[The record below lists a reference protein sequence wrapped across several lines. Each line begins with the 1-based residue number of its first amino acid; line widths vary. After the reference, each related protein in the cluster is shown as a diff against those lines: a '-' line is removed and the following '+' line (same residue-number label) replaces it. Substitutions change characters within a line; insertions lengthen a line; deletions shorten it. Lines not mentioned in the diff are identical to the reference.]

1 MSRKTTSL
9 EAVATIG
16 IDIGKNTFHLIGLDE
31 KGAIVLRQKLGQVVT
46 RLANMPLCLIGME
59 ACVGAHH
66 LGRQLKAL
74 GHDVRLMPARYV
86 RPYSKGQKND
96 FRDAEAI
103 AEAVLRPTMKFVAIK
118 TVEQLDLQALHR
130 VRERLVCQRTS
141 VINQIR
147 AFLLERG
154 IAVRQGLRALRTE
167 MPIVLA
173 MTDKL
178 SPRMI
183 CMIED
188 LCTDWRYLD
197 SHRDR
202 VGRDRDIV

>member
-74 GHDVRLMPARYV
+74 GHDARLMPARYV

-118 TVEQLDLQALHR
+118 TVEQLDLQALIA
-130 VRERLVCQRTS
+130 S
-141 VINQIR
+141 VNGWF
-147 AFLLERG
+147 AS
-154 IAVRQGLRALRTE
+154 APV
-167 MPIVLA
+167 
-173 MTDKL
+173 
-178 SPRMI
+178 
-183 CMIED
+183 
-188 LCTDWRYLD
+188 
-197 SHRDR
+197 
-202 VGRDRDIV
+202 